1 MPLMHFSN
9 KGMRKTQNCSEK
21 LKALQQQYASKDSET
36 QNKLR
41 AETQRLYA
49 ENNVNPYAGCLP
61 LLVQMP
67 ILMALWQSISRVPA
81 LQEGK
86 FL

>member
-1 MPLMHFSN
+1 MQ
-9 KGMRKTQNCSEK
+9 K
-21 LKALQQQYASKDSET
+21 
-36 QNKLR
+36 
-41 AETQRLYA
+41 
-49 ENNVNPYAGCLP
+49 NNVNPYAGCLP

-86 FL
+86 FFVVTIRGPRSLLYFTYISCTIYILQYLFV